1 MTRGQHVWLCVY
13 TSCKEKKNLG
23 FRFLLHGDKTGGGLS
38 QGEMHLAG
46 SVITNLGKQSMGY
59 QSPL

>member
-1 MTRGQHVWLCVY
+1 MCGSVFTLPVR
-13 TSCKEKKNLG
+13 KKKPW
-23 FRFLLHGDKTGGGLS
+23 FSLHGDKTGGGLS

-46 SVITNLGKQSMGY
+46 SVITNLGKQPMGY